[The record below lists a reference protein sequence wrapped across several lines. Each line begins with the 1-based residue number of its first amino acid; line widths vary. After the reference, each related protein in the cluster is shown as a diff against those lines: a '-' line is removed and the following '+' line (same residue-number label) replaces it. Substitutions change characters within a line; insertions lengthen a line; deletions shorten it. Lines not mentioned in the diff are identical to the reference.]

1 MAEVHQ
7 LILDMGVDAARTLA
21 FDKLDRQMV
30 DAAFAVLSD
39 ESFKIN
45 ILHSGFAMTALPH
58 RSSKELI
65 WERIGGRDGEIR
77 LHVESGHLADRTP
90 TGLPFGS
97 IARLILIHLSSEAV
111 KNNSRIVELG
121 PSMNAFL
128 RRMGVSHGGKT
139 VTLIRDQSRRISLCR
154 LTFFSKRAKDTVVS
168 TGSFI
173 RNAIIPDGAFDD
185 QPSIWNPTVELD
197 EAFFNSLKE
206 HPLPLRESAI
216 KQLSGR
222 SMAMDFY
229 VFLAYRLHSLER
241 PINIS
246 WKALYAQFGSGF
258 SVQRYFVREM
268 KAPLQLAL
276 SAYPEARVEITE
288 TGLVLH
294 PSPSPVPK
302 VFPRYKQTA

>member
-45 ILHSGFAMTALPH
+45 ILHSALPH

-139 VTLIRDQSRRISLCR
+139 V
-154 LTFFSKRAKDTVVS
+154 SKRAKDTVVS